1 MHLGLWLESLVSRP
15 HTHFGHGVSG
25 SLLLVWSSALLPGPF
40 PKPCLFPRGLSNE
53 NLVPSCTRAAHQALC
68 LDPQLSQVSLS
79 RLYLIKGRSR
89 GPQRG
94 ALPVTKCTEPHEI
107 SQKNQETQ
115 LIMTTG

>member
-1 MHLGLWLESLVSRP
+1 MEWEHP
-15 HTHFGHGVSG
+15 FGMGDHEPCGP
-25 SLLLVWSSALLPGPF
+25 SSYALLTNRWNLAF
-40 PKPCLFPRGLSNE
+40 SLS
-53 NLVPSCTRAAHQALC
+53 LSFFIQQMI
-68 LDPQLSQVSLS
+68 DPQLSQVSIS

-115 LIMTTG
+115 LIMTMG